1 MLTQLTPFLRPFQSD
16 ALTQGERSIALA
28 YFGVAFFGG
37 ALGLNVV
44 VSLGGAAALIAPFN
58 AYDYWLM
65 FSGVLGGIAGLFVGR
80 DWMGHD
86 GLAGIG
92 RALIGIIWISFVG
105 ALVGGTL
112 ALPFYGTMFGP
123 FIVIVTLL
131 GAPLLAMLWA
141 INLMGI
147 HMLFGVYQRE
157 RDSIFTPVGMST
169 NDNPEA
175 LSARLRGRFV

>member
-123 FIVIVTLL
+123 FTLVVTLIN
-131 GAPLLAMLWA
+131 APTLAALWISALLSAH
-141 INLMGI
+141 LMI
-147 HMLFGVYQRE
+147 KVRRVE
-157 RDSIFTPVGMST
+157 RDSILYVTLPG
-169 NDNPEA
+169 
-175 LSARLRGRFV
+175 